1 MKITSLTLQAFRGFN
16 KKEEFCLESVDI
28 IVLYGPNG
36 HGKSSIYDAIE
47 WGLTGGI
54 YRFDEKSPEQ
64 RRTRFIRNLH
74 ADSSEKSFVKLGVIL
89 SNNQRFFIEREC
101 TASKSDRTDYG
112 KYKLRIFDENNKL
125 YKENEEAEE
134 TLKSWIIH
142 KDWLPKISSPT
153 TMLSLTHVLSQEKIA
168 EFLRGMQERDR
179 YDAISTIF
187 GTDHFDRY
195 REGFRIVRNLLN
207 SELDKLK
214 VQISE
219 KRLLTK
225 KLQNEVTELE
235 IKVENEEH
243 TDFNSE
249 FENYTNVYPVTKIY
263 KNNLEKLL
271 KSIFSNQQD
280 IRIERKRLQDEY
292 CILKEIKDELPN
304 ITYLRE
310 AHKEVL
316 QEQQQLKHFKKLVQ
330 SKLKIEQL
338 QSMEKSIRDDRETL
352 ESLSSLQRNSK
363 LKVETFLNKRES
375 LLTIIDSINIQLDTL
390 SWQNGLGFLS
400 EIKSTMTEDD
410 YEILNTSFKKMFEEY
425 QFIKQKKSI
434 QQDLL
439 IKLRALGESIKQ
451 IESTNKLYSAF
462 LSSLNQYIL
471 VVPDEIESCPTC
483 GTEGI
488 KKEDI
493 LSNIKRN
500 QLKVNNNLPSL
511 ENLNLQTQLNLNG
524 IAEEIKSANTRIE
537 QSEKNVQEIVYRFN
551 NSLKTIDTTIS
562 AEQQH
567 QLTLQHKIESLK
579 LSLNQFEKECSL
591 FDLKIEDNIREEL
604 EIKNVEILKELHKL
618 ESKRFLETEDY
629 LSGKQEFNRYDIS
642 QINDHEQALQQIIAT
657 QETEINRINR
667 LTKSS
672 ETINVDIKT
681 AELNKVKTNV
691 EEEMQK
697 SEKRL
702 KKISDIEAT
711 NIKLQ
716 SMIELNTEK
725 MRLVKLQKDLDTMNN
740 QVFILEN
747 KEEEMTKDYD
757 YLLELMNKSTEAL
770 SNLNEKVFSKLKET
784 IQTIFE
790 QINSHPIFTKL
801 DLTMDTYRNNNCLTI
816 NVSKE
821 KGTSKIKAN
830 APFVFSSAQVNSIA
844 LAIFL
849 AMSLKQKWSPLQLIG
864 MDDPI
869 QSMDEVNV
877 ISFIDL
883 LRLFV
888 DKHKK
893 QIIISTHDESFYK
906 LIMKKFRYYNLATIE
921 YEAYGDKGP
930 TLKMPNE
937 DLYKNNIQLE
947 KNYEQAKDALLQL
960 DRKEGH
966 F

>member
-16 KKEEFCLESVDI
+16 KKEEFCLENVDI

-74 ADSSEKSFVKLGVIL
+74 ADSSEKSFVKLGIIL

-101 TASKSDRTDYG
+101 TATRSDRTDYG
-112 KYKLRIFDENNKL
+112 KYRLRIFDENNLL
-125 YKENEEAEE
+125 YKVNEEAEE

-142 KDWLPKISSPT
+142 EDWLPKISSPT

-187 GTDHFDRY
+187 GTDHFDKY
-195 REGFRIVRNLLN
+195 REGFRIVRNSLN

-219 KRLLTK
+219 KRLLK
-225 KLQNEVTELE
+225 EKLQNEVMELE
-235 IKVENEEH
+235 IKVEKREDA
-243 TDFNSE
+243 DFNSE
-249 FENYTNVYPVTKIY
+249 FESYTNVYPNNKIY
-263 KNNLEKLL
+263 KNDLEKLL
-271 KSIFSNQQD
+271 KSIISNQQD

-292 CILKEIKDELPN
+292 CIIKEIKDELPN

-310 AHKEVL
+310 AHKEGL
-316 QEQQQLKHFKKLVQ
+316 QEQQQLKQFKNLIQ

-338 QSMEKSIRDDRETL
+338 QSMEKSVRDDKINF
-352 ESLSSLQRNSK
+352 ESLSSLQRDSN
-363 LKVETFLNKRES
+363 LKVGTFLNKRES
-375 LLTIIDSINIQLDTL
+375 LLTIIDSINIQLDTF

-400 EIKSTMTEDD
+400 EIKSKMTEED
-410 YEILNTSFKKMFEEY
+410 YEILYTSFKKMFEEY
-425 QFIKQKKSI
+425 QFIKQKQSI

-439 IKLRALGESIKQ
+439 IQLRALDESIKQ
-451 IESTNKLYSAF
+451 IERTDKVYSAF

-471 VVPDEIESCPTC
+471 VAPDEIKNCPTC

-493 LSNIKRN
+493 LINIKRS
-500 QLKVNNNLPSL
+500 QIKVNDNLPRL
-511 ENLNLQTQLNLNG
+511 ENLNLQTQSNLNR
-524 IAEEIKSANTRIE
+524 ITEDIESAKARIKQLEAD
-537 QSEKNVQEIVYRFN
+537 VQELVYRFN
-551 NSLKTIDTTIS
+551 NDLKTIDITVST
-562 AEQQH
+562 ERQH

-591 FDLKIEDNIREEL
+591 LGLKIEDNIREKL
-604 EIKNVEILKELHKL
+604 GIKNHELLKELNEL
-618 ESKRFLETEDY
+618 ELKRFLELEAEEY
-629 LSGKQEFNRYDIS
+629 LSGKQEFNKYDIS
-642 QINDHEQALQQIIAT
+642 QIDDHEQTLQQIIST
-657 QETEINRINR
+657 QETEINRVNR

-691 EEEMQK
+691 EEEMQRL
-697 SEKRL
+697 EKRL

-711 NIKLQ
+711 NINLQ

-725 MRLVKLQKDLDTMNN
+725 MRLINLKNDLDTMNN
-740 QVFILEN
+740 QIFILEN
-747 KEEEMTKDYD
+747 MEKEMNKDYA
-757 YLLELMNKSTEAL
+757 YLLDLMNNSTEAL

-821 KGTSKIKAN
+821 KGMGEIKAN

-844 LAIFL
+844 LSIFL

-893 QIIISTHDESFYK
+893 QIIISTHDQSFYK
-906 LIMKKFRYYNLATIE
+906 LILKKFRYYNLATIE

-930 TLKMPNE
+930 TLKMPKE
-937 DLYKNNIQLE
+937 DLCKNNFQLE
-947 KNYEQAKDALLQL
+947 IDYGHAKDALLQL
-960 DRKEGH
+960 DREE
-966 F
+966 